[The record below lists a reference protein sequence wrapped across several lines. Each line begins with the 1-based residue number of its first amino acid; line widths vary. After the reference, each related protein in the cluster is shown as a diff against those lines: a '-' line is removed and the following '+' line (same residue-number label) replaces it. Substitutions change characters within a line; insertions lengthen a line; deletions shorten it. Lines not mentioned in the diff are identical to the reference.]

1 MEWGLKARNLR
12 LLVSLVY
19 PIVDFHQRISG
30 MSRREK
36 AAAAREE
43 DVQFNVKRC
52 RAEGERNGG
61 EKERNTFT
69 GAATFPRRTRLV
81 RGRQVRGPVASA
93 RSSLN
98 LCPLARDEVT
108 EGSGGELFSRCTLW
122 RAILGFVLHV
132 HPTALILIRIRE
144 ERCADSGK
152 QCERQ
157 GGKTRARE

>member
-1 MEWGLKARNLR
+1 MGEKKSETR
-12 LLVSLVY
+12 LQAL
-19 PIVDFHQRISG
+19 
-30 MSRREK
+30 RRES
-36 AAAAREE
+36 AAE
-43 DVQFNVKRC
+43 
-52 RAEGERNGG
+52 NGS
-61 EKERNTFT
+61 T
-69 GAATFPRRTRLV
+69 RRTRLV